1 VDSQETKIA
10 ALIAAF
16 DTEHVRAQGA
26 ITAIYRAGEQLKLD
40 MSSAAKVAVQAALK
54 DLNADIENASR
65 VLTDL
70 QGLSLWRASLQH
82 LAVAVVAM
90 AVALL
95 GVWWYVPSQSDIAA
109 RRAERDELQ
118 ASIDDL
124 TKRGA
129 KMKTIGCGP
138 KSRLCVLVDRAAGT
152 FGVAENKDD
161 VYMIVKGY

>member
-1 VDSQETKIA
+1 MDSQETKIA
-10 ALIAAF
+10 VLIAAF
-16 DTEHVRAQGA
+16 DTEHGRVQGA
-26 ITAIYRAGEQLKLD
+26 ITALNQTGEQLKREV
-40 MSSAAKVAVQAALK
+40 SSAAKAAVQAALK
-54 DLNADIENASR
+54 DLNADIEKASK

-90 AVALL
+90 AIALL
-95 GVWWYVPSQSDIAA
+95 GVWWYVPSQSDITA
-109 RRAERDELQ
+109 RRAERAELQ

-129 KMKTIGCGP
+129 KMKTIACGP

-152 FGVAENKDD
+152 FGVAGNKDD

>member
-26 ITAIYRAGEQLKLD
+26 ISAIYRAGEQLKLD
-40 MSSAAKVAVQAALK
+40 MSGAAKVAVQAALK
-54 DLNADIENASR
+54 DLNADIEKASR

-90 AVALL
+90 AIALL

-124 TKRGA
+124 TRRGA

-152 FGVAENKDD
+152 FSVAGNKDD

>member
-1 VDSQETKIA
+1 MDSQETKIA
-10 ALIAAF
+10 VLIAAF
-16 DTEHVRAQGA
+16 DTEHGRVLGA
-26 ITAIYRAGEQLKLD
+26 ITALNQTGEQLKREV
-40 MSSAAKVAVQAALK
+40 SSAAKAAVQAALK
-54 DLNADIENASR
+54 DLNADIEKASK

-90 AVALL
+90 AIALL
-95 GVWWYVPSQSDIAA
+95 GVWWYVPPQSDIAA
-109 RRAERDELQ
+109 RRAELDELQ

-152 FGVAENKDD
+152 FSVAGNKDD

>member
-1 VDSQETKIA
+1 MDSQETKIA

-54 DLNADIENASR
+54 DLNADIEKASR

-90 AVALL
+90 AIALL

-109 RRAERDELQ
+109 RRAERAELQ

-152 FGVAENKDD
+152 FGVTGNKDD

>member
-10 ALIAAF
+10 VLIAAF
-16 DTEHVRAQGA
+16 DTEHGRVQGA
-26 ITAIYRAGEQLKLD
+26 ITALNQTGEQLKREV
-40 MSSAAKVAVQAALK
+40 SSAAKGAVQAALK
-54 DLNADIENASR
+54 DLNADIEKASK
-65 VLTDL
+65 VLIDL

-90 AVALL
+90 AIALL

-109 RRAERDELQ
+109 RRAMRDELQ

-152 FGVAENKDD
+152 FGVAGNKDD

>member
-1 VDSQETKIA
+1 MQV
-10 ALIAAF
+10 
-16 DTEHVRAQGA
+16 HWH
-26 ITAIYRAGEQLKLD
+26 LKKEVS
-40 MSSAAKVAVQAALK
+40 SSAKGAVQAALK

-65 VLTDL
+65 VLADL

-90 AVALL
+90 AIALL

-138 KSRLCVLVDRAAGT
+138 KSRVCVLVDRAAGT
-152 FGVAENKDD
+152 FGVAGNKDD

>member
-1 VDSQETKIA
+1 MDSQETKIA
-10 ALIAAF
+10 VLIAAF
-16 DTEHVRAQGA
+16 DTEHGRVLGA
-26 ITAIYRAGEQLKLD
+26 ITALNQTGEQLKREV
-40 MSSAAKVAVQAALK
+40 SSAAMAAVQAALK
-54 DLNADIENASR
+54 DLNADIEKASK

-90 AVALL
+90 AIALL
-95 GVWWYVPSQSDIAA
+95 GVWWYVPPQSDIAA
-109 RRAERDELQ
+109 RRAELDELQ

-152 FGVAENKDD
+152 FSVAGNKDD